1 MKRRRGPW
9 KAWQRRWKD
18 GWIGE
23 METPRGRRNAHI
35 DMMLFDHGLIRL
47 AWRNMHEVAPG
58 VWRGN
63 QPDPATVRRLAAR
76 GFRSI
81 LNLRGA
87 TEYGSY
93 LLERQACRAAG
104 ITLIDLKMTSREL
117 PSAAEVM
124 ALDDIFA
131 TIESPFLMHCKSG
144 ADRSG
149 FASALYLL
157 LRTDTGVAEA
167 REQLSWRY
175 LHLEGARTGVLR
187 FMLDAYATANAARP
201 QSFRKWIERE
211 YDPAALSEAYRG
223 GRVANFVADRL
234 LGRE

>member
-1 MKRRRGPW
+1 L
-9 KAWQRRWKD
+9 QRRWKD

-23 METPRGRRNAHI
+23 PDTPRGRRNAHL

-93 LLERQACRAAG
+93 LLEREACRAAG
-104 ITLIDLKMTSREL
+104 IALIDLKMTSREL

-131 TIESPFLMHCKSG
+131 TIERPFLMHCKSG
-144 ADRSG
+144 ADRAG

-157 LRTDTGVAEA
+157 LRTETPVAEA

-175 LHLEGARTGVLR
+175 LHLQGARTGVLR
-187 FMLDAYATANAARP
+187 YMLDAYAAAKVVRP
-201 QSFRKWIERE
+201 MSFRDWLATE
-211 YDPAALSEAYRG
+211 YDPAALGAAYRG
-223 GRVANFVADRL
+223 GRVADFVADRV